1 MRYCEICKMVFNK
14 FMPVVAH
21 IFIKSIIVPDVASLN
36 VQAGKKL
43 EFNRRVLVCTKHNH
57 SKPKRIK
64 KQTIFSSVWQSLRS
78 KICY

>member
-1 MRYCEICKMVFNK
+1 MQYCEICKIVFNT
-14 FMPVVAH
+14 FSVVVAH
-21 IFIKSIIVPDVASLN
+21 IFIKSIVVPDMTSLD

-64 KQTIFSSVWQSLRS
+64 KQTIFSSVWQSLRG
-78 KICY
+78 K

>member
-1 MRYCEICKMVFNK
+1 MRYCEICKIVFNT
-14 FMPVVAH
+14 FSVVVAH
-21 IFIKSIIVPDVASLN
+21 IFIKSIVVPDMTSLD

-64 KQTIFSSVWQSLRS
+64 KQTIFSSVWQSLRG
-78 KICY
+78 K

>member
-1 MRYCEICKMVFNK
+1 MRYCEICKIVFNT
-14 FMPVVAH
+14 FSVVVAH
-21 IFIKSIIVPDVASLN
+21 IFIKSIVVPDITSLD
-36 VQAGKKL
+36 VQAGKTL

-78 KICY
+78 K

>member
-1 MRYCEICKMVFNK
+1 MQYCEICKIVFNT
-14 FMPVVAH
+14 FSVVVAH
-21 IFIKSIIVPDVASLN
+21 IFIKSIVVPDMTSLD

-43 EFNRRVLVCTKHNH
+43 EFDRRVLVCTKHNH

-78 KICY
+78 K